1 MLFVGGLIMLLFLDN
16 DAALDH
22 HTESGE
28 ENYVVHI
35 LYAMFDQL
43 GKSQPALHVF
53 NRL

>member
-43 GKSQPALHVF
+43 GKS
-53 NRL
+53 